1 MLDVW
6 CEQGLREVGWG
17 QQALRGLHEG
27 WHVQLGHAWCLRG
40 LVRLQVALWLLA
52 QLGVSTACC
61 AFSPYRRRLQLFAV
75 SDSPPHL
82 TGTALR
88 VPRSPAHLPRT
99 KRLYPSLAA

>member
-6 CEQGLREVGWG
+6 CEQGLCEVGWG
-17 QQALRGLHEG
+17 QQALRGLREG
-27 WHVQLGHAWCLRG
+27 RAWCLRG
-40 LVRLQVALWLLA
+40 LVRLQISLWLLA

-88 VPRSPAHLPRT
+88 APRSPAHLPCT